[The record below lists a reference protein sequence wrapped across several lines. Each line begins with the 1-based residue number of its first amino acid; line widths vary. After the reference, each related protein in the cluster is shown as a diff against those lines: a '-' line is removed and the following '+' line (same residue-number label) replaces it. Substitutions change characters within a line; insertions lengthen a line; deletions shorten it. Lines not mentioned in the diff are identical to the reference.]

1 MALALRMKEA
11 AAIFELECFN
21 KKESRREIS
30 LRYWAKKKIWSS
42 EAVFESLR

>member
-1 MALALRMKEA
+1 LALKIKEA

-30 LRYWAKKKIWSS
+30 LRYWAKKNI
-42 EAVFESLR
+42 